1 MYKAQKAIIDKNNAE
16 EHLRVERKQ
25 NWIILMHLYKVI
37 KTNLC
42 DKFIEKRENFR
53 KEILLKYYSMK
64 LSRFIKCWMKRRA
77 VERE

>member
-25 NWIILMHLYKVI
+25 NWIILMELHKVI

-53 KEILLKYYSMK
+53 KGILLKYYSMK
-64 LSRFIKCWMKRRA
+64 LSRFIKR
-77 VERE
+77 